1 MKEHGF
7 IFSEVGERRLHDIS
21 STPQAGLPVSHD
33 SMALRSVGIEPL
45 VQQAEVFAAVVYLD
59 VVQPCELPGVHG
71 HQVLGPPVSH
81 LCKILGEVDSG
92 IRIVANAEQE
102 NLPAQLVDAPNWTI
116 QAVRGLQ
123 GVSRSDLPGSGT
135 ARRKRVRT
143 VTPEHAWQ
151 APERVGDDTHA
162 ETRSCTGVEGM
173 IVVIAH
179 ARHDQGTLGPHCR
192 LQCTDETLRAT
203 VDWRQLRKGGVH
215 DQDSPGLNTE
225 RKELRSYLVRF
236 SRVHHLES
244 TGAKP
249 A

>member
-1 MKEHGF
+1 MKERGF
-7 IFSEVGERRLHDIS
+7 IFSEVGERRLHDGPR
-21 STPQAGLPVSHD
+21 TRQAGLPVSDD

-45 VQQAEVFAAVVYLD
+45 VQQAEVFAAVVYLE

-92 IRIVANAEQE
+92 IRIVASAEQQD
-102 NLPAQLVDAPNWTI
+102 LPAELVDAPNWTI
-116 QAVRGLQ
+116 QAVRDLQ
-123 GVSRSDLPGSGT
+123 GVSRGDLRGSGT
-135 ARRKRVRT
+135 DRRKRVRT

-151 APERVGDDTHA
+151 TPERVGYDTHA
-162 ETRSCTGVEGM
+162 ETRSCTRVEGM

-179 ARHDQGTLGPHCR
+179 ARHDHSTLGPHCR
-192 LQCTDETLRAT
+192 LQRTDETLRPT
-203 VDWRQLRKGGVH
+203 FDWRQLRKGGVH
-215 DQDSPGLNTE
+215 HKDSPRLDTYRE
-225 RKELRSYLVRF
+225 ELRSDRVRF

-244 TGAKP
+244 TRAKL

>member
-1 MKEHGF
+1 MEEHRF
-7 IFSEVGERRLHDIS
+7 IFGKVGERGLHDGS
-21 STPQAGLPVSHD
+21 RTRQAGLSVSNNTV
-33 SMALRSVGIEPL
+33 ALRSVGVEPVIEQ
-45 VQQAEVFAAVVYLD
+45 VEVFAAVVYLD

-92 IRIVANAEQE
+92 IRIVANTEQE
-102 NLPAQLVDAPNWTI
+102 DLPPELVDAPNWTI
-116 QAVRGLQ
+116 QPVRDLQ
-123 GVSRSDLPGSGT
+123 GVSRSDLPGFGT
-135 ARRKRVRT
+135 DRRKRVRT

-162 ETRSCTGVEGM
+162 ETRSCTGLEGM

-179 ARHDQGTLGPHCR
+179 ARHDQSTPGPHCR
-192 LQCTDETLRAT
+192 PQRTDETLRPT
-203 VDWRQLRKGGVH
+203 FDRRQLRKGGMH
-215 DQDSPGLNTE
+215 HKDSSGLDTE